1 MTRCLLY
8 ISASY
13 LKTITSCLSRRQVFP
28 FPLKN
33 PLYNLSG
40 THGRVL
46 SLRLCLVG
54 IVTCPDDGWRMGEG
68 NTTILDSM
76 IGGRYRLPSLTGS
89 TRLTAL
95 QASLQDEGIDLT
107 NGAQDKLP
115 ILAASAAWAK
125 GSAFQ
130 RIARQLRELL
140 EIKYGAKGMIASMA
154 TLEDLSQSIAA
165 VGKGASST
173 ATEVS
178 FQAQESDPQDSGGLF
193 ESVGGNTEAKRSL
206 EDALALDP
214 VKRQI
219 LARFGLSPPTGILL
233 YGPPGCGKTLLAK
246 AVAKLLNVSQS
257 SLGGAFI
264 SLRSSDIVRAEV
276 GTSEKM
282 VASAFELARKN
293 APSVIFIDEFQALF
307 TERSSGGSAKLASTL
322 LQCMDDVKRWR
333 DVSSSAGSIGEN
345 HGKSAES
352 NRVVV
357 LGATNTPWMVDSA
370 FLRPGR
376 FDRVVHVG
384 LPTRVER
391 EAILRVHM
399 GRMKIRDKGHTAALP
414 VLCSNIAEHTGGFS
428 GADLAALCR
437 SAAIRCLLGSGEDCE
452 IEDRHFLEALKND
465 VKASCSED
473 LVQRL
478 LKWRP

>member
-1 MTRCLLY
+1 MYLLY

-76 IGGRYRLPSLTGS
+76 IGGRYRLASLTGS

-95 QASLQDEGIDLT
+95 QASLQDEGIDLA

-115 ILAASAAWAK
+115 ILAASATWAK

-130 RIARQLRELL
+130 RIAKQLRELL
-140 EIKYGAKGMIASMA
+140 ETKYGAEGVIASMA
-154 TLEDLSQSIAA
+154 TLEDLSQAVAA

-206 EDALALDP
+206 EDALALDT
-214 VKRQI
+214 VKCQL

-264 SLRSSDIVRAEV
+264 ALRSSDIVSAEV

-307 TERSSGGSAKLASTL
+307 IERSSGGSAKLASTL

-333 DVSSSAGSIGEN
+333 DTSSSVGSNREN
-345 HGKSAES
+345 HDEGAES
-352 NRVVV
+352 RVVV

-391 EAILRVHM
+391 EAVLRVHM
-399 GRMKIRDKGHTAALP
+399 GRMKIRDKGQTATLP
-414 VLCSNIAEHTGGFS
+414 VLCSNIADNTGGFS

-437 SAAIRCLLGSGEDCE
+437 SAAIRCLLDSGEDVE
-452 IEDRHFLEALKND
+452 IEDRHFLEALKHD
-465 VKASCSED
+465 VKASCSEN

-478 LKWRP
+478 LKWLP

>member
-178 FQAQESDPQDSGGLF
+178 FQAQIQ
-193 ESVGGNTEAKRSL
+193 EA
-206 EDALALDP
+206 
-214 VKRQI
+214 
-219 LARFGLSPPTGILL
+219 
-233 YGPPGCGKTLLAK
+233 C
-246 AVAKLLNVSQS
+246 S
-257 SLGGAFI
+257 SLWVEI
-264 SLRSSDIVRAEV
+264 QRQSDLWK
-276 GTSEKM
+276 TH
-282 VASAFELARKN
+282 
-293 APSVIFIDEFQALF
+293 
-307 TERSSGGSAKLASTL
+307 
-322 LQCMDDVKRWR
+322 WR
-333 DVSSSAGSIGEN
+333 
-345 HGKSAES
+345 
-352 NRVVV
+352 
-357 LGATNTPWMVDSA
+357 
-370 FLRPGR
+370 
-376 FDRVVHVG
+376 
-384 LPTRVER
+384 
-391 EAILRVHM
+391 
-399 GRMKIRDKGHTAALP
+399 
-414 VLCSNIAEHTGGFS
+414 
-428 GADLAALCR
+428 
-437 SAAIRCLLGSGEDCE
+437 
-452 IEDRHFLEALKND
+452 
-465 VKASCSED
+465 
-473 LVQRL
+473 
-478 LKWRP
+478 

>member
-1 MTRCLLY
+1 
-8 ISASY
+8 
-13 LKTITSCLSRRQVFP
+13 VFP

-68 NTTILDSM
+68 NATILDSM

-95 QASLQDEGIDLT
+95 QASLQDEGIALA

-140 EIKYGAKGMIASMA
+140 ETKYGVEGMIGNMA
-154 TLEDLSQSIAA
+154 TLEDLSQAVAA

-178 FQAQESDPQDSGGLF
+178 FQARESDPQESGSGGLF
-193 ESVGGNTEAKRSL
+193 ESVGGTTEAKRSL
-206 EDALALDP
+206 EDALALHP

-333 DVSSSAGSIGEN
+333 DVSSSAGNNGEN
-345 HGKSAES
+345 NDKGAGSS
-352 NRVVV
+352 RVVV

-391 EAILRVHM
+391 ESILRVHM
-399 GRMKIRDKGHTAALP
+399 YRMKIRDKGKTATLP
-414 VLCSNIAEHTGGFS
+414 LLCSNIAEHTGGFS

-437 SAAIRCLLGSGEDCE
+437 SAAIRCLLDCGEDGE
-452 IEDRHFLEALKND
+452 IEDRHFLGALKND
-465 VKASCSED
+465 VKASSSD
-473 LVQRL
+473 GLVQRL